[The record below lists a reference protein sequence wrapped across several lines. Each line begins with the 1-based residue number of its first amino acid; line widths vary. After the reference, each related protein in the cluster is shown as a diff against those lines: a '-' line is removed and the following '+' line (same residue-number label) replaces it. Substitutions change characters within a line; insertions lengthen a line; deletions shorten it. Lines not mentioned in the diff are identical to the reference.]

1 MIFQGCYLQPCPS
14 GFFGTREKQTCPCFP
29 QQIYKY
35 RSKLSGPLLDRIDLH
50 IEVPKVPV
58 QLLHK
63 EKQRSPQK
71 TFSSE

>member
-1 MIFQGCYLQPCPS
+1 MIFQGCYLQPCPC
-14 GFFGTREKQTCPCFP
+14 GFFGTREKQTCPCSP

-35 RSKLSGPLLDRIDLH
+35 RSKLSGPLLDRIDLTSRCRKY
-50 IEVPKVPV
+50 PFNFFTT
-58 QLLHK
+58 